1 MKARR
6 SLYAHP
12 KPFSEESS
20 APRRRLAAG
29 RATEQL
35 PGSAVGSLARWQVA
49 SPPSHHGG
57 RAPHALPPTGTRFGV
72 QQAVGSS
79 WGPAV
84 RIPAVPW
91 SPCLHPRSA
100 SKCPVSGVSVQCPR
114 RAMSTR
120 PVSSVR
126 ASGCP
131 GVDVRRP
138 ASVSARSASASAVSA
153 LGDFV
158 ERVGAAG
165 GHTAR
170 RAWVWPPCYI
180 RERRGPCWASGDV
193 GQDLAVVMGGARA
206 AGQGRPPD
214 RPGTRRLS
222 ARIARRSRNSVR
234 ALCTPSAPWLRRS
247 SGPCLPASG
256 RP

>member
-1 MKARR
+1 
-6 SLYAHP
+6 
-12 KPFSEESS
+12 
-20 APRRRLAAG
+20 LAAG

-35 PGSAVGSLARWQVA
+35 PDSAVGSLARWQVA
-49 SPPSHHGG
+49 SPPSRHRG

-79 WGPAV
+79 WGPSC
-84 RIPAVPW
+84 PD
-91 SPCLHPRSA
+91 PCRALVALSA
-100 SKCPVSGVSVQCPR
+100 SSVSVQVSGVRCE
-114 RAMSTR
+114 R
-120 PVSSVR
+120 PVSAACDVHASGVRVR

-131 GVDVRRP
+131 GVDVRCP